1 MKAVKVK
8 ISPALLLQEIGLPVY
23 YDVIDAKFDTF
34 EQTLT
39 LIITGYD
46 LPEVMEGGAISK
58 GEIIVTKKI
67 SKIEVSK

>member
-8 ISPALLLQEIGLPVY
+8 ISPTLLLQEIGLPGY
-23 YDVIDAKFDTF
+23 YDVVDAKFDTF

-46 LPEVMEGGAISK
+46 LPEVVEGGVIPE
-58 GEIIVTKKI
+58 GQIIVTKI
-67 SKIEVSK
+67 SKIEVV